1 LARLSGSTMKYSIL
15 ISKKKTKKYFSTVW
29 NVYDEIEK
37 LFVKYDTYV
46 LFMESGWPKWLEFS
60 LSVYAWS
67 VKSNISSPAKRKSAK
82 HGDKVSSLGC

>member
-1 LARLSGSTMKYSIL
+1 MLSFITFPLKLAILSGSTMKYSIL

-60 LSVYAWS
+60 LSVYAW
-67 VKSNISSPAKRKSAK
+67 
-82 HGDKVSSLGC
+82 